1 MHQHICSQCRTLTK
15 NRQYGEII
23 LPLQGISEVME
34 HFCSYLD
41 VPQVSQLSAQV
52 HDIRVALAQQIT
64 ADFHA
69 AFSESNAK
77 QSVPLVKLA
86 EACRVV
92 SVLEPEVK

>member
-1 MHQHICSQCRTLTK
+1 MTK

-23 LPLQGISEVME
+23 LPLQGVTEVME
-34 HFCSYLD
+34 NFRTYVD
-41 VPQVSQLSAQV
+41 IPQVHQLSCEV

-77 QSVPLVKLA
+77 QSVPLSKLA
-86 EACRVV
+86 DACRVV